1 MSEDQDKIDQDA
13 ARWHAAQ
20 HDDAMDWAG
29 FTLWLEADPR
39 HRESFDAMALLDERI
54 DAVLPTLRRIAS
66 TDDVAETPGRSRN
79 PFRWAL
85 AGGALAMA
93 GALGFVLLP
102 ATPKSPPAS
111 YAAAAGQVRDVVLAD
126 GSTATIAPGSVLS
139 TGATRD
145 APIMLTGNAIFAVRH
160 DPEHSLTI
168 RAGGYEI
175 RDVGTRFDVSVSG
188 GMLRVAVSEGRVAVR
203 SLSAD
208 GEVEVKAGQ
217 VLTSLDPT
225 LPPAL
230 ARVRVG
236 PPSGWR
242 AGRLVYDD
250 VPLGLVVADI
260 ERSTGKPVTIDPS
273 IARRRF
279 SGILATGSG
288 DEMAAAL
295 SELAGLSKRTEKDAI
310 RLGDSAGR

>member
-1 MSEDQDKIDQDA
+1 MNEDQNDIDEAA
-13 ARWHAAQ
+13 ARWHVAQ
-20 HDDAMDWAG
+20 NDDAMDWAA

-39 HRESFDAMALLDERI
+39 HRAALDAIALLDDQI
-54 DAVLPTLRRIAS
+54 DALLPTLRRIAS
-66 TDDVAETPGRSRN
+66 SDDIAEKPLDRRN
-79 PFRWAL
+79 PLRWAL
-85 AGGALAMA
+85 PGGALAVA
-93 GALGFVLLP
+93 ALGFVLLP

-145 APIMLTGNAIFAVRH
+145 APMMLTGNAIFAVRH